1 LGLLQDDP
9 EKFLKSSVINDA
21 DFTDDLVEQQIQAR
35 LEAKQAKNWQ
45 LADEIRNVLKE
56 QGVILE
62 DAPNG
67 LTSWRREKI

>member
-1 LGLLQDDP
+1 MLI
-9 EKFLKSSVINDA
+9 KYINKVNDA